1 MTSLQI
7 QNIYREGYLAKI
19 KHIRFVC
26 NLTSELRD
34 TVEMV
39 TVLSPCHH
47 SGQCRCL
54 WVSHVHRANVCVY
67 DQQFV
72 IVHSKYTDQCLVA
85 VKIEF
90 HLSEHLC
97 SDVFRCSS

>member
-39 TVLSPCHH
+39 SVLSPCHH
-47 SGQCRCL
+47 SG
-54 WVSHVHRANVCVY
+54 
-67 DQQFV
+67 
-72 IVHSKYTDQCLVA
+72 
-85 VKIEF
+85 
-90 HLSEHLC
+90 
-97 SDVFRCSS
+97 